1 MFIMSAVML
10 YIAVALLARVRANIH
25 VPPAE
30 PEGGVFPRESH
41 DSTEVEEA
49 GEGSDAQV
57 RSRSRT
63 GESGYDDFQKKLAT
77 TLSMSED

>member
-10 YIAVALLARVRANIH
+10 YITVALLARVRPYIH

-30 PEGGVFPRESH
+30 PEGGVSPRQSH
-41 DSTEVEEA
+41 DNTNAEEA

-57 RSRSRT
+57 RSRTR
-63 GESGYDDFQKKLAT
+63 SGVSDYDDLQKNLVT
-77 TLSMSED
+77 TLSISEG

>member
-10 YIAVALLARVRANIH
+10 YITVALLARVRPNIH

-30 PEGGVFPRESH
+30 LEGGVSPRLSDSQF
-41 DSTEVEEA
+41 DSTEAEDA
-49 GEGSDAQV
+49 GERSDVQA

-63 GESGYDDFQKKLAT
+63 GESSYDDLQRKLT
-77 TLSMSED
+77 TTTPI